1 MKIMNRVL
9 YGILAV
15 SLLPA
20 FAQQPA
26 SQTGK
31 IHGQV
36 TNYTGQPQPAG
47 MICLSTDG
55 GFTPAYTFPVDSH
68 GRYSGEAP
76 AGTYTL
82 IFRMPDTPPTLWIDV
97 INFVTITAGK
107 DLEQNDDMS
116 RPEFI
121 KDLPDEQKKQ
131 LEDLKKQ
138 SAGMQNQDTLVKT
151 INDDMSIA
159 AQELKEADNAR
170 SAALKALGRTAEPA
184 DVDARA
190 TEIRTPKCTDV
201 ESRMLKDL
209 ELLKQSGLAAD
220 ETLLWDNLGHAQ
232 IGLKKYDDAEK
243 AYKKVLEIQTAS
255 GNPKPAVQAEANA
268 RLGEIYARTNKT
280 AEAARAFD
288 VAVQLD
294 SAHAGMYLR
303 DEALTFLQ
311 TGDAEAQIAAAEKA
325 IAAEPR
331 DASAYYFKANGL
343 FKKAGIDPASK
354 HYDLPP
360 GCAEAYQ
367 KYLSLAPVGPYAA
380 EAQSVLRRAEK
391 GTKAAAK

>member
-1 MKIMNRVL
+1 
-9 YGILAV
+9 
-15 SLLPA
+15 
-20 FAQQPA
+20 
-26 SQTGK
+26 
-31 IHGQV
+31 
-36 TNYTGQPQPAG
+36 
-47 MICLSTDG
+47 
-55 GFTPAYTFPVDSH
+55 
-68 GRYSGEAP
+68 
-76 AGTYTL
+76 
-82 IFRMPDTPPTLWIDV
+82 
-97 INFVTITAGK
+97 
-107 DLEQNDDMS
+107 
-116 RPEFI
+116 
-121 KDLPDEQKKQ
+121 
-131 LEDLKKQ
+131 
-138 SAGMQNQDTLVKT
+138 
-151 INDDMSIA
+151 
-159 AQELKEADNAR
+159 
-170 SAALKALGRTAEPA
+170 
-184 DVDARA
+184 
-190 TEIRTPKCTDV
+190 
-201 ESRMLKDL
+201 MLKDL